1 MVDSKEN
8 CKFDRGVKGLCYCDY
23 YQSKFG
29 ACFLNLL
36 SLIKTENFLTT
47 YTYDIQNGQ
56 LPFLPIADPAILH
69 PVEDSAISLKI

>member
-1 MVDSKEN
+1 MITAN
-8 CKFDRGVKGLCYCDY
+8 
-23 YQSKFG
+23 
-29 ACFLNLL
+29 L
-36 SLIKTENFLTT
+36 SLGLVFLIIKTKNILTT